1 MKETVISLTDRNPSL
16 DFRWEIPASDLML
29 TLEQLQRT
37 MEHYHFQKAEQCEFL
52 QLQKQI
58 KEVLQCRG
66 ILLTLPDNMRQEA
79 VPYGKMVLHRQDT
92 VLGAMTLGK
101 EYDELQKA
109 YTEKQQLSQS
119 YRMEML
125 GMEYLRK
132 AYALFN
138 EAVNA
143 EGFGYLGEYHYLE
156 DSRQILQACTYLQ
169 SKQFTTI
176 EYNRYGVLVPSKSV
190 LFKAALKQQEARQ
203 DCMNTCASCTAF
215 QCSFRR
221 H

>member
-1 MKETVISLTDRNPSL
+1 MNETAISLTDQHPSL
-16 DFRWEIPASDLML
+16 DFRWAISASDLML
-29 TLEQLQRT
+29 SPEQLQRT
-37 MEHYHFQKAEQCEFL
+37 MEHYHFPKTEECEFL

-58 KEVLQCRG
+58 KEVVQCRG
-66 ILLTLPDNMRQEA
+66 ILLALPDNMRQEA
-79 VPYGKMVLHRQDT
+79 APYGKMVLHRQDT
-92 VLGAMTLGK
+92 VLGAMTLGT

-138 EAVNA
+138 EAVSA
-143 EGFGYLGEYHYLE
+143 EGLGYLGEYHYLE
-156 DSRQILQACTYLQ
+156 DSRQILQACNYLQ

-176 EYNRYGVLVPSKSV
+176 AYNRYGVLMPSKSV
-190 LFKAALKQQEARQ
+190 LFKAALKQEAGSG
-203 DCMNTCASCTAF
+203 CVNTCASCTAF
-215 QCSFRR
+215 QCSFRS

>member
-1 MKETVISLTDRNPSL
+1 MNETAISLTDQHPSL
-16 DFRWEIPASDLML
+16 DFRWAISASDLML
-29 TLEQLQRT
+29 SPEQLQRT
-37 MEHYHFQKAEQCEFL
+37 MEHYHFPKTEECEFL

-58 KEVLQCRG
+58 KEVVQW
-66 ILLTLPDNMRQEA
+66 
-79 VPYGKMVLHRQDT
+79 KMVLHRQDT
-92 VLGAMTLGK
+92 VLGAMTLGT

-138 EAVNA
+138 EAA
-143 EGFGYLGEYHYLE
+143 SAGGLGYLGEYHYLE
-156 DSRQILQACTYLQ
+156 DSRQILQACNYLQ

-176 EYNRYGVLVPSKSV
+176 AYNRYGVLMPSKSV
-190 LFKAALKQQEARQ
+190 LFKAALKQEAGSG
-203 DCMNTCASCTAF
+203 CVNTCASCTAF